1 MAYYNKVG
9 LLVLNKDQTKFL
21 VCMKAKSAK
30 DYFYLMPGGK
40 IEKGESDTDCL
51 IREIKEELSCKVD
64 LSSVKFIAEY
74 KDVAAGHSDRD
85 VSIKLYLGNLIGTP
99 TPSMEIK
106 EIHWVGKEAV
116 NDPNNSP
123 ITTNKII
130 PDLVKKKILK

>member
-9 LLVLNKDQTKFL
+9 LLVLNSDSTKFL

-40 IEKGESDTDCL
+40 IEKGETDVDCL

-64 LSSVKFIAEY
+64 LSSLKFIAEY
-74 KDVAAGHSDRD
+74 KDVAAGHPDRD
-85 VSIKLYLGNLIGTP
+85 VLIKLYLGNLIGVP
-99 TPSMEIK
+99 VPSMEIK

-116 NDPNNSP
+116 NDPKNSP
-123 ITTNKII
+123 ILANKII